1 MTQPH
6 TINASP
12 TKEFF
17 IEILTR
23 DVQLSDAISELVD
36 NSVDGAKRLRPEDDF
51 TGLNIDVT
59 FDENSFKIQDNCG
72 GISVDIAE
80 KYAFRFGRTGKMPDE
95 LKTKRPIGQF
105 GVGMKRAIFKLGN
118 LFTIQSVALDSSF
131 VVEINVE
138 DWKNDTEDNLDEGS
152 QVSKEVEKVEET
164 NEKVDDWIFPFKER
178 KAEEHNDIENCGT
191 TITVKELDDSVGRD
205 FKRGNFLTNLVKRI
219 SRQQSESIEKGLS
232 IKINGNELRS
242 EKEQLIQ
249 TGEIRPLYI
258 HQTRT
263 VTDSSGSEDE
273 VIIDIYAGVSAKSE
287 IANAGWSIFCNG
299 RLVLFADK
307 SEVTGWGVEKEL
319 LEYIE
324 DSADENNAD
333 LSKTP
338 KAHYQF
344 ARFRGFVYFNS
355 DNAELLPWNTSKTG
369 INIEEPLYRSVRIE
383 MIRALRQVI
392 DFLNLVKK
400 EKDQGEARYDDLL
413 EKSQEVVI
421 KQVDIPE
428 SKAFYYTPP
437 TELTKQP
444 PKTAKITFSK
454 PYEEVERAKQL
465 LDANSNKEV
474 GEKTFE
480 YFIANEDSDNG

>member
-1 MTQPH
+1 MSSSIHTP

-12 TKEFF
+12 KKGF
-17 IEILTR
+17 IIEVLTR

-36 NSVDGAKRLRPEDDF
+36 NSVDGAKRLRPGNDF
-51 TGLNIDVT
+51 TGLKIEVA

-72 GISVDIAE
+72 GISADIAE
-80 KYAFRFGRTGKMPDE
+80 NYAFRFGRPDRIPEE

-105 GVGMKRAIFKLGN
+105 GVGMKRALFKLGN
-118 LFTIQSVALDSSF
+118 LFAIESVAPHSKF
-131 VVEINVE
+131 VVEVNVDNWKDE
-138 DWKNDTEDNLDEGS
+138 EQPDGVGDW
-152 QVSKEVEKVEET
+152 V
-164 NEKVDDWIFPFKER
+164 FPFKEYA
-178 KAEEHNDIENCGT
+178 KDQNNDLENCGT
-191 TITVKELDDSVGRD
+191 TITVTELDDSVGQD

-232 IKINGNELRS
+232 IIINGNELRS

-249 TGEIRPLYI
+249 TDEIKPLHI

-263 VTDSSGSEDE
+263 LTDSNGNEDE
-273 VIIDIYAGVSAKSE
+273 VIIDIYAGVSAKSD

-299 RLVLFADK
+299 RLVLYADK

-324 DSADENNAD
+324 NSTDENNVD
-333 LSKTP
+333 LSETP

-369 INIEEPLYRSVRIE
+369 INIEEPLYRSVRVE

-392 DFLNLVKK
+392 DFLNLIKK
-400 EKDQGEARYDDLL
+400 EKDQGEARYENLL

-421 KQVDIPE
+421 KQVPIPE
-428 SKAFYYTPP
+428 STAFYYK
-437 TELTKQP
+437 TELHKQLP
-444 PKTAKITFSK
+444 KITRISFSK

-465 LDANSNKEV
+465 LDVNSPKEV

>member
-1 MTQPH
+1 MP

-12 TKEFF
+12 KKGF
-17 IEILTR
+17 IIEVLTR

-36 NSVDGAKRLRPEDDF
+36 NSVDGAKRLRPESDF
-51 TGLNIDVT
+51 TGLKIEVA

-72 GISVDIAE
+72 GISADIAE
-80 KYAFRFGRTGKMPDE
+80 KYAFRFGPPDRIPEE

-105 GVGMKRAIFKLGN
+105 GVGMKRALFKLGN
-118 LFTIQSVALDSSF
+118 LFAIESVAPHSKF
-131 VVEINVE
+131 VVEVNV
-138 DWKNDTEDNLDEGS
+138 DNW
-152 QVSKEVEKVEET
+152 KVEEQP
-164 NEKVDDWIFPFKER
+164 NGVGDWVFPFKEYA
-178 KAEEHNDIENCGT
+178 KDQNNNLENCGT
-191 TITVKELDDSVGRD
+191 TITVTELDDSVGQD

-232 IKINGNELRS
+232 IIINGNELRS

-249 TGEIRPLYI
+249 TDEIKPLHI

-263 VTDSSGSEDE
+263 LRDSNGNEDE
-273 VIIDIYAGVSAKSE
+273 VIIDIYAGVSAKSD

-299 RLVLFADK
+299 RLVLYADK
-307 SEVTGWGVEKEL
+307 SEVTGWGVEREQ

-324 DSADENNAD
+324 NSEDENKVD
-333 LSKTP
+333 LSETP

-369 INIEEPLYRSVRIE
+369 INIEEPLYRSVRVE

-392 DFLNLVKK
+392 DFLNLIKK

-413 EKSQEVVI
+413 EKSPEVII
-421 KQVDIPE
+421 KQVSIPE
-428 SKAFYYTPP
+428 STTFYYKPP
-437 TELTKQP
+437 TELPKQL
-444 PKTAKITFSK
+444 PKTAKIIFSK

-465 LDANSNKEV
+465 LDVNSNKEV